1 MTVKNRTITQQLNRT
16 LMTVCAIILALMA
29 VFANWQVIGRYL
41 LSSPPGW
48 TDEVLRFMLIWL
60 TMIGAPLAH
69 GLNRSM
75 LVTFFVDRMS
85 EKNKLINSI
94 FVEVLVILFA
104 AIVLI
109 IGGLIYSKIGWNVI
123 SASIGI
129 RMTWVYISL
138 PISGVLF
145 IIYSSSKIKL
155 SITKLKAMNGGM

>member
-1 MTVKNRTITQQLNRT
+1 MKERSITQQLNRT
-16 LMTVCAIILALMA
+16 LMTICAIILALMA

-69 GLNRSM
+69 GMNRSM

-85 EKNKLINSI
+85 ERNKLKNSI
-94 FVEVLVILFA
+94 FVECLVILFA
-104 AIVLI
+104 IVVLI

-129 RMTWVYISL
+129 RMTWVYMSL
-138 PISGVLF
+138 PVSGVLF
-145 IIYSSSKIKL
+145 VIYSFSKIKL
-155 SITKLKAMNGGM
+155 SIAKLKDMSGGM